1 MIAQRQLLAFCCA
14 LVIHLLIILVPFLDE
29 NPLMP
34 QLTGTKSIQ
43 INLAST
49 SASNITPDMPNDEQ
63 EDIAEDIEPEDSPV
77 PEKIIEPVQEKPK
90 TVTPA
95 AIQPLSKK
103 QQKQTRTA
111 AKKSPNRPKR
121 IKRSQSSRAKKT
133 PPKVTAAA
141 KVTTQAT
148 PLYYKNPKPAYP
160 TLARKRNWQGTVILS
175 IMVLKNGAVGEVII
189 HKSSGHQMLDNSALR
204 TVKYWRFVPGMKN
217 GIPVSMV
224 VQVPIHFKLD

>member
-14 LVIHLLIILVPFLDE
+14 LVIHLLIVLVPFLNE
-29 NPLMP
+29 NPLAP

-63 EDIAEDIEPEDSPV
+63 EDIAEDIEQEESPV

-90 TVTPA
+90 TVIPA
-95 AIQPLSKK
+95 SIQPSSKK
-103 QQKQTRTA
+103 QRKHTKTVARP
-111 AKKSPNRPKR
+111 SPDRPKST
-121 IKRSQSSRAKKT
+121 KRTRSSRAPKS
-133 PPKVTAAA
+133 PKVAAAA
-141 KVTTQAT
+141 KVTTQAI

-175 IMVLKNGAVGEVII
+175 IMVLKNGAVGEVTI

-217 GIPVSMV
+217 GKPVSMM